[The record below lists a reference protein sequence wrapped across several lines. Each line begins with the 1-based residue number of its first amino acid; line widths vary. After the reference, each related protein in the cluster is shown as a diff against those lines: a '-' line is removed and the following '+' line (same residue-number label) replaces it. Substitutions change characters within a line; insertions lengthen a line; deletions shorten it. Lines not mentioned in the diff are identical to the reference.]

1 VFISPDDRLGGDPLK
16 SASFNRYAYALNN
29 PVTLTDPSGHFVAE
43 IIFGIA
49 AVVAVVV
56 GALAAGTDGK
66 IFSDPGHAFDDFSWT
81 RAIMGAWV
89 GLASA
94 CLSFG
99 LGSYATTAAIS
110 WSSVASAAGDLAQG
124 ALTSAALSTVV
135 EYAAGQRDLDALLE
149 TFGTTLVTS
158 FVSGASSSLAGVAQ
172 GVAGQSKY
180 FTQMARGLLT
190 TAMKKLTSPHEPAS
204 ITLSLW
210 YVELRVSEDDPIQL
224 SVDGSALVSEAQMFV
239 GQKVESWARMSG
251 PEWDWATRSIQAVR
265 SLPDRVGLSHL
276 GNLRD
281 LAMMRH
287 GSLYDV
293 ATTALLQNPYLASRQ
308 QSIATWLDQSQLR
321 RHVEDGLDTA
331 RAFPWRLVEEQILH

>member
-1 VFISPDDRLGGDPLK
+1 MFISPDDRLGGDPVK

-43 IIFGIA
+43 LIFGIA

-56 GALAAGTDGK
+56 GALVAGTNGK
-66 IFSDPGHAFDDFSWT
+66 IFTDPSHAFDNFSWEK
-81 RAIMGAWV
+81 AIMGAWV

-94 CLSFG
+94 CLTFG
-99 LGSYATTAAIS
+99 LAPYASTAVT
-110 WSSVASAAGDLAQG
+110 WSSVASAAVDMAQN
-124 ALTSAALSTVV
+124 ALTSAALSVVV
-135 EYAAGQRDLDALLE
+135 EYAAGQRDMDALLA
-149 TFGTTLVTS
+149 TFGTTLITS
-158 FVSGASSSLAGVAQ
+158 FVSGASSSLSGIAQ

-180 FTQMARGLLT
+180 FSQLARGLMT

-204 ITLSLW
+204 ITFSLW
-210 YVELRVSEDDPIQL
+210 YVELTISEDDPFEL
-224 SVDGSALVSEAQMFV
+224 SINGSALVSEVEMFV
-239 GQKVESWARMSG
+239 GQKVESWARMNG

-265 SLPDRVGLSHL
+265 SFPDRVGLSHL
-276 GNLRD
+276 GSVRD

-308 QSIATWLDQSQLR
+308 QSIATWLDQNQLR
-321 RHVEDGLDTA
+321 RQIEDGLDTA
-331 RAFPWRLVEEQILH
+331 RAYPWRLVEEKILH